1 LSRAGFK
8 KDFVQTAILP
18 DWWNETAAQDVA
30 LLPDIEIRVA
40 RFLGLSLESIRNP
53 SSALI
58 APAYPG
64 AQLRRVR
71 DIDRDRLAP
80 ALHSAMQIAGAV
92 VRSMRNSA
100 IVSSVPPSDGIVW
113 RNSITRDQ
121 TVLTLDNI
129 LNNLWSCGIPVVQVE
144 LLPTPSFQ
152 GVACIVEGRPVI
164 LIGHKYD
171 EPGRLSFLIGH
182 EAGHIAAGD
191 CAPNQPVVDE
201 IEEIADDA
209 DIERRADLFATRL
222 LTGNDSVPL
231 VTGENFKQLASR
243 AFQLEK
249 TTGIEAS
256 QIIFAWAS
264 RSKDYQIATMAV
276 NALYRGSGARQ
287 KLRQHF
293 DKNINLDAATES
305 DRSLL
310 RCVYGE
316 PENATTTD

>member
-1 LSRAGFK
+1 
-8 KDFVQTAILP
+8 
-18 DWWNETAAQDVA
+18 
-30 LLPDIEIRVA
+30 
-40 RFLGLSLESIRNP
+40 
-53 SSALI
+53 
-58 APAYPG
+58 
-64 AQLRRVR
+64 
-71 DIDRDRLAP
+71 
-80 ALHSAMQIAGAV
+80 
-92 VRSMRNSA
+92 
-100 IVSSVPPSDGIVW
+100 
-113 RNSITRDQ
+113 
-121 TVLTLDNI
+121 
-129 LNNLWSCGIPVVQVE
+129 
-144 LLPTPSFQ
+144 
-152 GVACIVEGRPVI
+152 VI